1 MANESENK
9 RQIRESGII
18 GKIFSFLG
26 KIIGILFASLILS
39 IIFEWIGITWFWT
52 EQGYRHSREMML
64 AEIGWFES
72 HFTDSLLHSSP
83 VQLVQFILS
92 EVNNWLF
99 VKTGI
104 RAWLSQIDGDVGII
118 GHYGRAY
125 IESIMY
131 VTLTFCI
138 RVMIIV
144 FTLPLFVLSALVGL
158 TDGLVRR
165 DLRRFGRGYESSFI
179 YHNAKRTV
187 FPIIF
192 FAWAIYLS
200 VPFSLHPNWILLPAA
215 GLFGFAISVVSGSF
229 KKYL

>member
-1 MANESENK
+1 MAGEAENK
-9 RQIRESGII
+9 QPPAKKKGIVS
-18 GKIFSFLG
+18 KCFSLLG
-26 KIIGILFASLILS
+26 KIIGMLFASLILS
-39 IIFEWIGITWFWT
+39 IIFEWIGITWFWP
-52 EQGYRHSREMML
+52 EQGYRHSQEMMI
-64 AEIGWFES
+64 AEMSWFES
-72 HFTDSLLHSSP
+72 NFTDSLLHSSP
-83 VQLVQFILS
+83 VQLAQFALT
-92 EVNNWLF
+92 EVNNRLF

-104 RAWLSQIDGDVGII
+104 STWLSQTDGRMI

-138 RVMIIV
+138 RIMIIV

-187 FPIIF
+187 LPIMFI
-192 FAWAIYLS
+192 AWAIYLS
-200 VPFSLHPNWILLPAA
+200 IPFSLHPNWILLPAA
-215 GLFGFAISVVSGSF
+215 GLFGLAISIVSGSF

>member
-1 MANESENK
+1 M
-9 RQIRESGII
+9 
-18 GKIFSFLG
+18 
-26 KIIGILFASLILS
+26 
-39 IIFEWIGITWFWT
+39 
-52 EQGYRHSREMML
+52 
-64 AEIGWFES
+64 
-72 HFTDSLLHSSP
+72 
-83 VQLVQFILS
+83 
-92 EVNNWLF
+92 
-99 VKTGI
+99 
-104 RAWLSQIDGDVGII
+104 I

-187 FPIIF
+187 LPIMF
-192 FAWAIYLS
+192 VAWAIYLS
-200 VPFSLHPNWILLPAA
+200 IPFSIHPNWILLPAA
-215 GLFGFAISVVSGSF
+215 GLFGLAISVVSGSF

>member
-1 MANESENK
+1 MSGEPENK
-9 RQIRESGII
+9 QPPAKKKGII
-18 GKIFSFLG
+18 SKCFSLLG
-26 KIIGILFASLILS
+26 KIISILFASLILS
-39 IIFEWIGITWFWT
+39 IIFDWIGITWFWS
-52 EQGYRHSREMML
+52 EQGYRHSQEMMM
-64 AEIGWFES
+64 AEMGWFES

-83 VQLVQFILS
+83 IQLAQFALA

-104 RAWLSQIDGDVGII
+104 STWLSQTDGGMI

-187 FPIIF
+187 LPIMF
-192 FAWAIYLS
+192 VAWAIYLS
-200 VPFSLHPNWILLPAA
+200 IPFSIHPNWILLPAA
-215 GLFGFAISVVSGSF
+215 GLFGLAISVVSGSF

>member
-1 MANESENK
+1 MS
-9 RQIRESGII
+9 RLFSLP
-18 GKIFSFLG
+18 GKV
-26 KIIGILFASLILS
+26 IGILFASLILS
-39 IIFEWIGITWFWT
+39 IIFEWIGITWFWP
-52 EQGYRHSREMML
+52 EQGYQHSQEMMMT
-64 AEIGWFES
+64 EMGWFEN

-83 VQLVQFILS
+83 VQLAQFTLAK
-92 EVNNWLF
+92 VNNWLF

-104 RAWLSQIDGDVGII
+104 STWLSQADGGVI

-144 FTLPLFVLSALVGL
+144 FTLPLFMLSALVGL

-187 FPIIF
+187 LPIIF
-192 FAWAIYLS
+192 VAWAIYLS
-200 VPFSLHPNWILLPAA
+200 IPFSLHPNWILLPAA
-215 GLFGFAISVVSGSF
+215 GLFGLAISVVSGSF

>member
-1 MANESENK
+1 MADGPENK
-9 RQIRESGII
+9 QPLTKKKGII
-18 GKIFSFLG
+18 SRLFSLPGKV
-26 KIIGILFASLILS
+26 IGILFASLILS
-39 IIFEWIGITWFWT
+39 IIFEWIGITWFWP
-52 EQGYRHSREMML
+52 EQGYQHSQEMMMT
-64 AEIGWFES
+64 EMGWFEN

-83 VQLVQFILS
+83 VQLAQFTLAK
-92 EVNNWLF
+92 VNNWLF

-104 RAWLSQIDGDVGII
+104 STWLSQADGGVI

-144 FTLPLFVLSALVGL
+144 FTLPLFMLSALVGL

-187 FPIIF
+187 LPIIF
-192 FAWAIYLS
+192 VAWAIYLS
-200 VPFSLHPNWILLPAA
+200 IPFSLHPNWILLPAA
-215 GLFGFAISVVSGSF
+215 GLFGLAISVVSGSF